1 MIQKEDKQTNK
12 SITDKEAMD
21 LLLLSAEIYNDA
33 FKASIYDKSLNNET
47 NKFSEEQITRAQ
59 EYLWING
66 KNLTLFD
73 KTTNSYQ
80 RAFYSTPYQ
89 YLKNDYDLLKKYV
102 STDKY
107 NFIKRKHY
115 DERFLMNSLKK
126 NEVENLDIIANEAN
140 GWVKM
145 SKEQS
150 KYHMYG
156 YLGDKNEKYVNNDGR
171 EVVLRKMDNGEYI
184 ITNDYKNIG
193 TYNFSNPT
201 PFRHSFD
208 FLSAITGES
217 MEHAVQDMLPYFIYG
232 NTPYDDIGKPK

>member
-1 MIQKEDKQTNK
+1 M
-12 SITDKEAMD
+12 
-21 LLLLSAEIYNDA
+21 
-33 FKASIYDKSLNNET
+33 
-47 NKFSEEQITRAQ
+47 Q

-66 KNLTLFD
+66 KNLILFD

-126 NEVENLDIIANEAN
+126 NEVENLDIITNEAN

-145 SKEQS
+145 PKEQS
-150 KYHMYG
+150 EYQEYHMYG
-156 YLGDKNEKYVNNDGR
+156 YLGDKNEKYVNNDGK
-171 EVVLRKMDNGEYI
+171 EVVLRKMDSGEYI

-232 NTPYDDIGKPK
+232 NTPYDGIGKPK